1 MNLINVDEFSGRIR
15 MLYTAL
21 RLDYRLRLWAPIS
34 ASRAVS
40 AIAKLLVT
48 LCHLLACETNA
59 DFGFQAH

>member
-1 MNLINVDEFSGRIR
+1 